1 MKPVPGPLAQAVLKD
16 AEEQMLKV
24 ASPKRRAMLLAALRM
39 RRDFERYTEADHL
52 NGRSN

>member
-1 MKPVPGPLAQAVLKD
+1 MKPAPGPLAQAVLKD